1 MRVLR
6 AKDELADVQL
16 HLVHIR
22 YTLDVELSDTVNQ
35 KGDEEYT
42 KASVIRSCKIPP
54 TQLY

>member
-16 HLVHIR
+16 YLVHIR

-35 KGDEEYT
+35 KET
-42 KASVIRSCKIPP
+42 KNIQKRA
-54 TQLY
+54 